1 MHRIPFPSTSCQ
13 RYLALAIAL
22 LAFVS
27 VGCRPLAFAPN
38 EPASPE
44 VRSAV
49 HSATAKPSKSPW
61 QATTV
66 VDRIGHSITLEHA
79 PQRIVSLLPSA
90 TELLFAIG
98 AGQSIVGATK
108 HCNFPAEALEIP
120 RVGSGLLEGTSREAI
135 LALKPD
141 LVLCKWDTHE
151 PLTALFDRVQIPAL
165 NLGAETLE
173 ELFVEAKLLG
183 RVTGHDQGAEAFIKR
198 MKDRREQLMQR
209 VATLDDSQQRTV
221 FYEVWDDPLMTV
233 GPKSFIGELLK
244 MGRMKNIFDDTEVP
258 YPRISSEVVV
268 ARNPDVILAPSSHAQ
283 QVEPATLASRPG
295 WSNIRAVTK
304 HQIYAIDGDEVSR
317 CGPRMLN
324 ALEQMIDAVYP
335 ETKLKDPSTP

>member
-1 MHRIPFPSTSCQ
+1 MHRILFPSTLCQ
-13 RYLALAIAL
+13 CYLACAIAL
-22 LAFVS
+22 LALVS
-27 VGCRPLAFAPN
+27 LGCSPSEYAPN
-38 EPASPE
+38 ARTSPE
-44 VRSAV
+44 VRTTVQSET
-49 HSATAKPSKSPW
+49 ATPSESPW

-66 VDRIGHSITLEHA
+66 VDRVGHSITLEDA
-79 PQRIVSLLPSA
+79 PRRIVSLLPSA

-98 AGQSIVGATK
+98 AGPAIVGATK
-108 HCNFPAEALEIP
+108 HCNYPAEALAIP

-151 PLTALFDRVQIPAL
+151 PLMALFDRVQVPAL
-165 NLGAETLE
+165 NLGAENLE

-183 RVTGHDQGAEAFIKR
+183 RATGHDHEAEAFIKR
-198 MKDRREQLMQR
+198 MTDRREQLIQR

-283 QVEPATLASRPG
+283 QVAPATLASRPG

-335 ETKLKDPSTP
+335 ETKLKDPNTP